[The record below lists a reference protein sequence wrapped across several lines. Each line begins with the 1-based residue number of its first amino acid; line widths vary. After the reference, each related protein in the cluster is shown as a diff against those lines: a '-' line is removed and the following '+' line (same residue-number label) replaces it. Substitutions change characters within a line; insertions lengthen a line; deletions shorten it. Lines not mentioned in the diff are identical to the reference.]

1 VVGLMQNNY
10 QAMTMTDSYINQYD
24 YKGMFWDDVSKQLYT
39 WGELQSLFKERQ
51 TKGENNEGDQATN

>member
-1 VVGLMQNNY
+1 VVGSMQSNY
-10 QAMTMTDSYINQYD
+10 QAVTMTDSYIKPHD

-51 TKGENNEGDQATN
+51 TKGENNEGKQRDN

>member
-1 VVGLMQNNY
+1 MQNNY
-10 QAMTMTDSYINQYD
+10 QAVTMTDPTTKLHD

-51 TKGENNEGDQATN
+51 TKGENNEGKQRDN